1 MCKNRT
7 QFCEKIKL
15 YFIKLTT
22 KTISDDDLKEIYQDQ
37 MNKILAK
44 EDMDEMAK
52 WLFIVQVFHAFSCS
66 YGEGDKTYS
75 RFLQYCEAL
84 NSVLLKS
91 YKQKTESQ
99 KFDNMYKRMSEA
111 NAKGIEK
118 IQNTGEE
125 KRFNHSW
132 TRYWN
137 QTQPQPTADDF
148 KNYLLEEQGLTKEQ
162 IDEINVSAVFV
173 DNNITNFNDFFD
185 EMTRVARS

>member
-1 MCKNRT
+1 MFKSIT
-7 QFCEKIKL
+7 QFCAKIKL
-15 YFIKLTT
+15 YFITITT

-44 EDMDEMAK
+44 KDMDEMSK
-52 WLFIVQVFHAFSCS
+52 WLFIVQVFRAFSCS

-99 KFDNMYKRMSEA
+99 KFDDLYKRMSEA

-118 IQNTGEE
+118 IQRCGEE

-132 TRYWN
+132 IQYWN
-137 QTQPQPTADDF
+137 QKQPQPDSEDF

-162 IDEINVSAVFV
+162 IDEISVSAVFV
-173 DNNITNFNDFFD
+173 DNNITNFDEFLD